1 MSSPKPKDTELYAQ
15 TKKKAMKKFK
25 VYPSIYANAWLVAEY
40 KREYE
45 KKHGSDDAYE
55 GDKPKSSGLPK
66 WFDEEWI
73 DLSRS
78 DPEKDKW
85 VQCGRP
91 KTGQTKSEWKRDYPK
106 CLPKAKAKKLW
117 KEGGKEAWD
126 SAVNRKRAAVKK
138 KSYKGGK
145 PTYVATREAEGE
157 TLKGQKEGFFGM
169 RKGLLTEA
177 GIVGGSLFVVG
188 AAMMQYERE
197 GFTDKKW
204 WPYLATFLA
213 GASLHLIYEAL
224 GLNKKYCE
232 TAFEAEPVNKLD
244 KEFKKLK
251 PKYDTWRETVE
262 WDEKNPKRP
271 RKDDWK
277 KDIEWEESVKLEADS
292 EPKRHKY
299 GELICGNCH
308 GSIKLMP
315 TPNSEMPYYCGGCEG
330 GTDNV
335 HEIEATPEAIN
346 SFIKELY
353 RKHPER
359 WQRGWRRYGSEQKEY
374 SHRIV
379 LLGMPASGK
388 GTQAPKLSEKY
399 GVPVLGMGATIR
411 KNMEEQTELGMQSKA
426 FMDAGELVPDELVI
440 GMIDA
445 ELQDPKYRKG
455 FVLDGYPRTV
465 PQAERLERI
474 TEVDSV
480 IFLTCTEDTV
490 IGRIGGRRSCGDCGA
505 VYHILFNPPKTE
517 GTCDECGSELQR
529 RADDTDEIIRNRIKV
544 FWEKTAPLIDF
555 YESKGLL
562 KPVDANGTPNQ
573 VFENVVEALEENERV
588 VMGAD
593 DSPPLRGP
601 YYGYGVR
608 HIRPT
613 REARKKMSWTEEDEL
628 KWKTVSKKERDK
640 IREKREMENRIYRQ
654 DRYFCQKYIDLP
666 LEERPTYSTR
676 YRMRG
681 NRCGNCGSRECLR
694 GAIEYQGSR
703 RRKAESFEAEG
714 KPTEVE
720 VKRSTNDEKKLMAV
734 FTYPDGKTKT
744 THFGARGMSDYTK
757 HGDKERMERYV
768 DRHDNGREDWAD
780 PTTAGALSRWILW
793 NKPSLSASFNDFKK
807 RFNLKGD
814 LKVKMSAESFD
825 SESSAFEELESALKK
840 MVKKNE
846 KIGIDYELN
855 TEVKGKL
862 VSTYEMGYD
871 VSIPAV
877 ISSLRYYYSQE
888 RGQVKPFSQL
898 WRGKVHYYPRG
909 KYDGTDALT
918 FNMKEANKESPVV
931 EFIFPSW
938 SGGKNI
944 LFFKPSIPMNS
955 FEAELEPIRWR
966 EEGESIRDFADR
978 LTEARRRQRPIIES
992 MYREDMTP
1000 KERAVLFQKE
1010 IESYA
1015 GINIGNRF
1023 VYSMERDD
1031 GSRGYVIVKLDS
1043 GTFGDY
1049 LYISSIVRPQKMF
1062 KGWPD
1067 LPRYFKEDFEG
1078 KGFAGDFLRWL
1089 TSMADYRNV
1098 PIMLTVD
1105 PFTPKELGS
1114 FSIEGLVK
1122 RESLQGNLCGW
1133 CEEDILKKVPN
1144 SDSEYECSSCGNTEF
1159 ARWVGSKSHNE
1170 LIDYYSKFG
1179 FQSAKMT
1186 ERGSFTYEPI
1196 GVNYDYSRMIYL
1208 PRKLPQRTLLQRLRF
1223 MKKPRIER
1231 PKSIMSYD
1239 SEDTPNPLCNHR
1251 FVLGAEHYG
1260 DEQRPMTCPVCINQ
1274 LSSYQPFEAE
1284 YIKSLKG
1291 F

>member
-1 MSSPKPKDTELYAQ
+1 MSSPKPKDAELYAQ

-25 VYPSIYANAWLVAEY
+25 VYPSIYANSWLVAEY

-91 KTGQTKSEWKRDYPK
+91 KTGQKKSEWKRDYPK

-157 TLKGQKEGFFGM
+157 TLKSQKEGFFGM

-188 AAMMQYERE
+188 AAMMQYEKE

-232 TAFEAEPVNKLD
+232 TAFEAETVNKLD

-251 PKYDTWRETVE
+251 PKYDTWREKVE

-359 WQRGWRRYGSEQKEY
+359 WKRGWKRYGSEQKEH

-490 IGRIGGRRSCGDCGA
+490 IGRIGGRRSCGGCGA
-505 VYHILFNPPKTE
+505 VYHILFNPPKNE
-517 GTCDECGSELQR
+517 GTCDDCGSELQR

-555 YESKGLL
+555 YESRGLL

-573 VFENVVEALEENERV
+573 VFENVVEALEGKEMV
-588 VMGAD
+588 VMGA
-593 DSPPLRGP
+593 
-601 YYGYGVR
+601 
-608 HIRPT
+608 
-613 REARKKMSWTEEDEL
+613 EE
-628 KWKTVSKKERDK
+628 
-640 IREKREMENRIYRQ
+640 
-654 DRYFCQKYIDLP
+654 
-666 LEERPTYSTR
+666 
-676 YRMRG
+676 
-681 NRCGNCGSRECLR
+681 
-694 GAIEYQGSR
+694 
-703 RRKAESFEAEG
+703 
-714 KPTEVE
+714 KPTSVE
-720 VKRSTNDEKKLMAV
+720 VRRSTNDEKKLMAV

-807 RFNLKGD
+807 RFKLKGD
-814 LKVKMSAESFD
+814 LKVKKSAESFD

-855 TEVKGKL
+855 TEVKGSL

-877 ISSLRYYYSQE
+877 ISQLRFYYSQE
-888 RGQVKPFSQL
+888 RGQVKPFGQF
-898 WRGKVHYYPRG
+898 WRGKAHYYPQG
-909 KYDGTDALT
+909 EYDGTDALT

-938 SGGKNI
+938 RGGKNI
-944 LFFKPSIPMNS
+944 LFFKPSIPMNL

-966 EEGESIRDFADR
+966 EEGE
-978 LTEARRRQRPIIES
+978 
-992 MYREDMTP
+992 Y
-1000 KERAVLFQKE
+1000 
-1010 IESYA
+1010 
-1015 GINIGNRF
+1015 
-1023 VYSMERDD
+1023 
-1031 GSRGYVIVKLDS
+1031 
-1043 GTFGDY
+1043 
-1049 LYISSIVRPQKMF
+1049 
-1062 KGWPD
+1062 
-1067 LPRYFKEDFEG
+1067 
-1078 KGFAGDFLRWL
+1078 
-1089 TSMADYRNV
+1089 
-1098 PIMLTVD
+1098 
-1105 PFTPKELGS
+1105 
-1114 FSIEGLVK
+1114 
-1122 RESLQGNLCGW
+1122 
-1133 CEEDILKKVPN
+1133 
-1144 SDSEYECSSCGNTEF
+1144 
-1159 ARWVGSKSHNE
+1159 
-1170 LIDYYSKFG
+1170 
-1179 FQSAKMT
+1179 
-1186 ERGSFTYEPI
+1186 
-1196 GVNYDYSRMIYL
+1196 
-1208 PRKLPQRTLLQRLRF
+1208 
-1223 MKKPRIER
+1223 
-1231 PKSIMSYD
+1231 IMSYD
-1239 SEDTPNPLCNHR
+1239 SEDTLTPLCNHR